1 MPSDSF
7 DIPHQIPAG
16 TLHPADIRAYVRR
29 TIAEVTGCADQDLS
43 GPDSLR
49 ALDMDSLTRMNIT
62 LRFDRDLGDIPP
74 TIMFEHTTIDELAD
88 FLLKEREDDL
98 RNVISTPQSHTPHIT
113 EAVETGEKQ
122 REPSS
127 TAPVDG
133 IAVIA
138 VTGRYPGA
146 TDLEALW
153 DNLRDGV
160 SSISEVPADRWDW
173 RTHYDERRAQAQK
186 SYGRWGGFID
196 GVAEFDAEFFRI
208 LPRDAANMDPQERLF
223 LETCWHLLEQAGQL
237 GATTHEPS
245 TGIFFGTMN
254 SAYGKLGASQW
265 AQGRLTGPSSAA
277 WSVANRVSYF
287 FDFHGPSFAVDS
299 ACSSSLTA
307 IHLACESLRR
317 GECRVAIA
325 GGANLLLHPSHLVGL
340 SMAGML
346 SSDDACKV
354 FDAAADGFVPGE
366 GVGAVLLKPLADA
379 VADGDRIWAVIR
391 GSAVNT
397 AGRTSGFTVPNPS
410 VQADVVATALAR
422 AGLNPRTI
430 SYVEAHGTG
439 TELGDPLETAALSRA
454 LAAGRPQGQ
463 DCAVG
468 SVKANIGHLEG
479 ASGIAGLTKV
489 LLQMKHRQIAPCVG
503 LNEVNPKISGKSL
516 VFPRDL
522 MPWQGAVVDGEVTPL
537 RAGVSSFGAGG
548 ANAHVVVEE
557 YRPWS
562 PAAEVPLRQAG
573 DHRPCGG
580 EQLVVLTAHSKDS
593 LRRLAVAMALSLT
606 GRPDTAEELERLAF
620 STQVGVKHLGERL
633 AVVAV
638 DLESLNAAL
647 DSFIEEQESP
657 AACVGSVQLAGGG
670 SHVLDDDDGR
680 DFISSLLE
688 RRRLTKL
695 ARLWAD
701 GAPVELAGLWG
712 NRHPG
717 RTDIPPYPFER
728 KRFWAFD
735 SPEETAEL
743 SAAVED
749 RPATKSGRHLMTE
762 RDMQLAACGFLLM
775 EPEDVD
781 IDADLMEL
789 GFDSISLVQ
798 LTAELGEMYGL
809 DIEPV
814 IIFDHPSLAAIA
826 EYLILEHPSE
836 VDTRYVKL
844 TADDLREGA
853 AQ

>member
-7 DIPHQIPAG
+7 DVPQHSPAG
-16 TLHPADIRAYVRR
+16 PFRPADVRVYVRR
-29 TIAEVTGCADQDLS
+29 TIAEIIGCTEGDLS
-43 GPDSLR
+43 GPDALR
-49 ALDMDSLTRMNIT
+49 ELNMDSLTRMNIT

-88 FLLKEREDDL
+88 FLLKEREDNL
-98 RNVISTPQSHTPHIT
+98 RNVVPTPQPPRPHIA
-113 EAVETGEKQ
+113 EAARTGKQ
-122 REPSS
+122 QSAPSP

-133 IAVIA
+133 IAVISVA
-138 VTGRYPGA
+138 GRYPGA
-146 TDLEALW
+146 TDPEALW
-153 DNLRDGV
+153 NNLRDGV

-173 RTHYDERRAQAQK
+173 RTHYDERRGQAQK

-237 GATTHEPS
+237 GTTTHEPS
-245 TGIFFGTMN
+245 TGVFFGTMN

-265 AQGRLTGPSSAA
+265 ELGRLSGASSAA

-317 GECRVAIA
+317 GECQVAIA

-397 AGRTSGFTVPNPS
+397 AGRTSGFTVPNPA
-410 VQADVVATALAR
+410 VQADVMATAIAR
-422 AGLNPRTI
+422 AGLNPHTI
-430 SYVEAHGTG
+430 TYVEAHGTG
-439 TELGDPLETAALSRA
+439 TELGDPLEAAALSRA

-479 ASGIAGLTKV
+479 ASGVAGLTKV

-503 LNEVNPKISGKSL
+503 LNELNPKISGESL

-522 MPWQGAVVDGEVTPL
+522 TPWQGAVVDDEVTPL

-562 PAAEVPLRQAG
+562 PGAAEPLGRACDDMSG
-573 DHRPCGG
+573 CG
-580 EQLVVLTAHSKDS
+580 EQLVVLTAHSKNS
-593 LRRLAVAMALSLT
+593 LRQLAAAMSRSLT
-606 GRPDTAEELERLAF
+606 GRPDTAEELVRLAF
-620 STQVGVKHLGERL
+620 STQVGRKYLGERL
-633 AVVAV
+633 AVVAG
-638 DLESLNAAL
+638 DLASLKAAL
-647 DSFIEEQESP
+647 DSFVEEEESP
-657 AACVGSVQLAGGG
+657 RACVGSVRPAGSG
-670 SHVLDDDDGR
+670 SHVLDDDDGK

-688 RRRLTKL
+688 KRRLTKL

-701 GAPVELAGLWG
+701 GAPVELANLWS
-712 NRHPG
+712 NRRPG
-717 RTDIPPYPFER
+717 RTDIPPYPFEP

-735 SPEETAEL
+735 GTEEAAAV
-743 SAAVED
+743 SAAIED
-749 RPATKSGRHLMTE
+749 RGAPKTGQHLMAE
-762 RDMQLAACGFLLM
+762 SDLRLSACGFLLV
-775 EPEDVD
+775 EPDEVD
-781 IDADLMEL
+781 IGADLMEL

-814 IIFDHPSLAAIA
+814 VVFDYPTLAALA
-826 EYLILEHPSE
+826 EYLIMEHPAE
-836 VDTRYVKL
+836 VERRYAKL
-844 TADDLREGA
+844 TADDRREGVA
-853 AQ
+853 R